1 MPVEVSTKVYG
12 LFRTHWGSF
21 GLFLGLMFNLLHMLF
36 LTWIYDCLFL
46 LASAQTNADWLTIPI
61 LIEYNKQRLHLEI
74 AFSFPA
80 FFAFFFCV
88 CIQTNAD
95 HGFRQP

>member
-1 MPVEVSTKVYG
+1 MIVSFYWHQ
-12 LFRTHWGSF
+12 RRP
-21 GLFLGLMFNLLHMLF
+21 
-36 LTWIYDCLFL
+36 
-46 LASAQTNADWLTIPI
+46 NADWLTIPI

-80 FFAFFFCV
+80 FFAFFFFFFFFCV